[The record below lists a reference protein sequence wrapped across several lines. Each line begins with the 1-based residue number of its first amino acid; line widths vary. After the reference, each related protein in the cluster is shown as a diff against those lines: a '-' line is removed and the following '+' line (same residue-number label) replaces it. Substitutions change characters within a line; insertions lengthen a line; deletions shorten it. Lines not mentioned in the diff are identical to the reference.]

1 MTYEQYTG
9 TSREDLLSKIKAV
22 MSDKRF
28 NHVLGVEQTA
38 IELAERYGYDK
49 EKASQVYCMIMP
61 KRFQTKNF

>member
-28 NHVLGVEQTA
+28 NHVRGVEQTA
-38 IELAERYGYDK
+38 IESVMATIRKKQG
-49 EKASQVYCMIMP
+49 SQVYCMIMP